1 MSHPLLTAPVGRALL
16 RLAGP
21 TTSVMALQIVVALV
35 DIWIVA
41 RLGTDSLAGIALV
54 FPVMALMVNSA
65 NGAMGGSVAS
75 ALARALGAGRRDDAN
90 AIVLHALVLA
100 LAIGAAFTVLA
111 WTVAP
116 AFYRWLGGSGAALGQ
131 ALTFSNLWYAGAVVV
146 WLNCFLAALLRGAGD
161 AGTPARIGIGASL
174 LYMPLAGGLAWQ
186 IGIAGP
192 AIASLAVA
200 TGAAILQ
207 ARAVRRG
214 RLGFVPK
221 FRPRL
226 GKVRLQRRLFGE
238 ILLVGALGSLSTV
251 AASLTALLV
260 TALVGRFGTAALAG
274 YGIGVRLEF
283 MVAPIAFGIGT
294 GATTLVGVA
303 VGAGD
308 FARAVRVAWMA
319 GLAAFIS
326 IGAIG
331 WLAALA
337 PEAWSRL
344 FTADPDVLAASV
356 AYVTRAAPVYC
367 FFGLGLTVYFAS
379 QGANR
384 MAAPVLA
391 AFLRLAVATAGG
403 WFAAERLG
411 LGLDGLFTATGCSLA
426 LYGTLIASALFVMPW
441 RAKSRTI

>member
-1 MSHPLLTAPVGRALL
+1 LSHPLLTAPVGRALL

-41 RLGTDSLAGIALV
+41 RLGTDTLAGMALV

-100 LAIGAAFTVLA
+100 LAIGAAFTLLA
-111 WTVAP
+111 WTAAP
-116 AFYRWLGGSGAALGQ
+116 VFYQWLGGSDGALGQ
-131 ALTFSNLWYAGAVVV
+131 ALAFSNLWYAGAVVV

-161 AGTPARIGIGASL
+161 AGTPARIGITASL
-174 LYMPLAGGLAWQ
+174 LYMPLAGGLAWR
-186 IGIAGP
+186 IGIVGP

-214 RLGFVPK
+214 RLGFVPILHK
-221 FRPRL
+221 A
-226 GKVRLQRRLFGE
+226 RLQGRLFGE
-238 ILLVGALGSLSTV
+238 ILRVGALGSLSTV

-294 GATTLVGVA
+294 GATTLVGIA

-308 FARAVRVAWMA
+308 FARAVRVAWLA
-319 GLAAFIS
+319 GLVAFMS

-331 WLAALA
+331 WLVALA
-337 PEAWSRL
+337 PEVWSRL
-344 FTADPDVLAASV
+344 FTTEPDVLAASV
-356 AYVTRAAPVYC
+356 AYVTRAAPAYC
-367 FFGLGLTVYFAS
+367 FFGLGLTIYFAS

-411 LGLDGLFTATGCSLA
+411 LGLDGLFAATGCSLA
-426 LYGTLIASALFVMPW
+426 LYGTLIAAALFIMPW

>member
-1 MSHPLLTAPVGRALL
+1 LTAPVGRALL

-35 DIWIVA
+35 DIWIIA
-41 RLGTDSLAGIALV
+41 RLGTDALAGMALV
-54 FPVMALMVNSA
+54 FPGMALMLNSA
-65 NGAMGGSVAS
+65 NGAMGGAVAS

-100 LAIGAAFTVLA
+100 MAIGAAFTGLA

-116 AFYRWLGGSGAALGQ
+116 SFYRWLGGSGAALGQ
-131 ALTFSNLWYAGAVVV
+131 ALAFSSLWYAGAVAV

-161 AGTPARIGIGASL
+161 AGTPARIGIAASL
-174 LYMPLAGGLAWQ
+174 LYMPLAGALAWR

-192 AIASLAVA
+192 AIASLAV
-200 TGAAILQ
+200 TSGAAILQ

-221 FRPRL
+221 LGPGL
-226 GKVRLQRRLFGE
+226 GKLQLQRRLFGE
-238 ILLVGALGSLSTV
+238 ILRVGALGSLSTV

-294 GATTLVGVA
+294 GATTLVGLA
-303 VGAGD
+303 VGADD
-308 FARAVRVAWMA
+308 FARAVRVAWVA

-331 WLAALA
+331 WFVAFA

-344 FTADPDVLAASV
+344 FTAEPDVLAASV
-356 AYVTRAAPVYC
+356 AYVTRAAPAYC
-367 FFGLGLTVYFAS
+367 FFGLGLTIYFAS

-411 LGLDGLFTATGCSLA
+411 LGLGGLFAATGCSLA
-426 LYGTLIASALFVMPW
+426 LYGTLIAGALFAMPW
-441 RAKSRTI
+441 RAKERSRY